1 MRSRFE
7 QQLAELHES
16 LIEMGAMI
24 ERGIAQAT
32 KALINKDIEAAKH
45 VISSDDAVDSKEKD
59 IESMCLKLL
68 LSQQPVA
75 KDLRQISTALKMITD
90 MERIG
95 DHAADI
101 SELCVYMAED
111 YDDFHLNEY
120 IPEMAR
126 TTIKMVT
133 DSIEAYVKKDL
144 VLAESVIATDDIVDN
159 LYLEVKKSL
168 IELIHEDVKKGEL
181 AFDLLQIAKYYERIG
196 DHAENIAEWVIF
208 SITGM
213 HKKEQVL

>member
-1 MRSRFE
+1 
-7 QQLAELHES
+7 
-16 LIEMGAMI
+16 
-24 ERGIAQAT
+24 
-32 KALINKDIEAAKH
+32 
-45 VISSDDAVDSKEKD
+45 
-59 IESMCLKLL
+59 
-68 LSQQPVA
+68 
-75 KDLRQISTALKMITD
+75 
-90 MERIG
+90 
-95 DHAADI
+95 
-101 SELCVYMAED
+101 
-111 YDDFHLNEY
+111 
-120 IPEMAR
+120 
-126 TTIKMVT
+126 MVT